1 MMKYSRLKNRYGPG
15 GNDGLVSGIEYAVRL
30 TSSIFMGRLLSCL
43 ALADYAAAYGNN
55 RGCKIG
61 SEDYT
66 FADVIVPSRR
76 PHGEERALARVS
88 NHEECAGHP
97 SRRAPHGALLRMRI
111 GRCVGYLSLI
121 GAAVFS
127 AGAGGNAV

>member
-43 ALADYAAAYGNN
+43 ALADYAAAHGNN

-61 SEDYT
+61 SDCRVAMDVASVSHRPT
-66 FADVIVPSRR
+66 RRCHSGMRLRSAIADLRRR
-76 PHGEERALARVS
+76 PGILLPAVVMDSGLARFT
-88 NHEECAGHP
+88 
-97 SRRAPHGALLRMRI
+97 RAPE
-111 GRCVGYLSLI
+111 
-121 GAAVFS
+121 
-127 AGAGGNAV
+127 